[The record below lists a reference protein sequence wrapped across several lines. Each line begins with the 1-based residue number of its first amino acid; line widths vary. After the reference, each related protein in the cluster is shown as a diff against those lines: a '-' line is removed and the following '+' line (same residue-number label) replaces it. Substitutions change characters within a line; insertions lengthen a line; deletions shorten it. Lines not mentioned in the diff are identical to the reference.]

1 MVDHVFHPRTLHS
14 GSRNRYFLM
23 SLRPAWSAYNGFQ
36 DRDRDKPLLSPKKN
50 QLTNIKPKITTD
62 GFHIGI
68 AKRNEGIS
76 GR

>member
-1 MVDHVFHPRTLHS
+1 
-14 GSRNRYFLM
+14 M

-36 DRDRDKPLLSPKKN
+36 DRDRNKPLLSPKK
-50 QLTNIKPKITTD
+50 QPTNKHKAKTKFTTD